1 MHLGAQRARLAQV
14 AESQLARMDADAFRL
29 VQCAGRFL
37 VIDKFALD
45 GVGVEDAGVVLEDLA
60 HHLGFF
66 FQRRHGFRLVSDI
79 QVAARLRI
87 AIDVGRDLLERFHR
101 VAHFRVQFQ
110 GRVQPIAVYPLRAL
124 QATRRALGLA
134 AVARAAAP
142 ADTVRFQH
150 GGLDA
155 VFLGQEDG
163 AAQASE
169 AGTDDGHVD
178 VDVMRDG
185 AVVGGGLAGRAY
197 PVGGRVG
204 IAVARTL
211 GHQRIEGGIV
221 RRAGGG
227 AVAQYVRWSVDRFV
241 HDHSR

>member
-14 AESQLARMDADAFRL
+14 AEGQLARVDADAFRL
-29 VQCAGRFL
+29 VQRAGRFL
-37 VIDKFALD
+37 VVDEFALD

-60 HHLGFF
+60 HELCFLDQGG
-66 FQRRHGFRLVSDI
+66 HGFRLVGDV
-79 QVAARLRI
+79 QVAARLRL
-87 AIDVGRDLLERFHR
+87 AIDVGRDLLERLHR

-110 GRVQPIAVYPLRAL
+110 GRVQPIAVDPLRTL
-124 QATRRALGLA
+124 QAARRALCLA
-134 AVARAAAP
+134 AVARAATP
-142 ADTVRFQH
+142 ADPVRFQH

-163 AAQASE
+163 TGETGKTRA
-169 AGTDDGHVD
+169 DDGHVD

-185 AVVGGGLAGRAY
+185 AVVGGRLAGRAD

-204 IAVARTL
+204 IAVAGTL